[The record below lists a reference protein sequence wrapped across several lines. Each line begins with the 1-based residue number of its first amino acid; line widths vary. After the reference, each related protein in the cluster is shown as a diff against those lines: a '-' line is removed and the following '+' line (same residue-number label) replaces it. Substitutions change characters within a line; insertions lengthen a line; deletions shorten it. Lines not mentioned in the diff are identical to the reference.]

1 MISERMKTRPSLVI
15 VDMAVERKSPAGSC
29 VLTEVRGLSKFFNIT
44 VFSDS
49 CDAASESGVSWVRVA
64 LPAKPILFRY
74 LVFHLM
80 MPPRMALWRLMGGTA
95 AWVQTTQGQLPGAD
109 LVYAH
114 FCHAAYLKGAWR
126 SSTVTGPR
134 RWARWL
140 NHVWNAWYERRAM
153 RLAQLV
159 VVPSLG
165 LERELRFE
173 YPEVAA
179 RIVRIP
185 NPVDIERFARPPA
198 FDRIVARQNLGLGND
213 ELVLAFMA
221 LGDFAR
227 KGLGLLIEAL
237 GGLPEAER
245 RALTFVVIGG
255 HSSEIASFKAE
266 AARRGVAE
274 RLLFVGTQSDVRPF
288 LWLSD
293 AFAFPSAYE
302 IFSLAILQAA
312 AAGLPVLVSA
322 GLYGT
327 EEFVEDGENGWVA
340 ERDVA
345 GVRGGLL
352 RMLAD
357 RPRMTEMGSAS
368 ARSVTQYSRGAFE
381 DRWHA
386 LYSGPLANAAKRV
399 AACATLS
406 RGSK

>member
-1 MISERMKTRPSLVI
+1 MRKKMEARPCLAV

-29 VLTEVRGLSKFFNIT
+29 VLAEVRGLAKSFDIT

-49 CDAASESGVSWVRVA
+49 CDAASESGVTWVRVA
-64 LPAKPILFRY
+64 LPTKPTLIRY
-74 LVFHLM
+74 LAFHLM
-80 MPPRMALWRLMGGTA
+80 VPLRMALWRLKGGNA

-126 SSTVTGPR
+126 SSTVTGLR

-140 NHVWNAWYERRAM
+140 NHVWNAWYEGRAM
-153 RLAQLV
+153 RVAQLV

-165 LERELRFE
+165 LQRELTAE

-179 RIVRIP
+179 RIVRIA
-185 NPVDIERFARPPA
+185 NPVDIARFARPPE
-198 FDRIVARQNLGLGND
+198 FDRGAARHDLGLD
-213 ELVLAFMA
+213 DVELVLSFMA

-237 GGLPEAER
+237 GGLAEADR
-245 RALTFVVIGG
+245 RTLKFVVIGG
-255 HSSEIASFKAE
+255 QPSEISFFKAE
-266 AARRGVAE
+266 AARHGVAE
-274 RLLFVGTQSDVRPF
+274 RLLFVGMQSDVRPY

-322 GLYGT
+322 RLYGA
-327 EEFVEDGENGWVA
+327 EEFVEDGENGWVV
-340 ERDVA
+340 ERDVG

-357 RPRMTEMGSAS
+357 RHRMSKMASAS
-368 ARSVTQYSRGAFE
+368 ASAVMQYSQGAFE
-381 DRWHA
+381 ERWHA
-386 LYSGPLANAAKRV
+386 LYSGPLASAAGRV
-399 AACATLS
+399 AACATIE
-406 RGSK
+406 RASK